1 MSHAIEAVLLS
12 ADMSEPGNVVA
23 TLALGYESAYSLGI
37 RTPIPDRILL
47 DERVFELA
55 ETEDDE
61 NGRVAYYGEL
71 ADDEGNEAS

>member
-23 TLALGYESAYSLGI
+23 TLAFGYERIYSTGI
-37 RTPIPDRILL
+37 RTRIPDRIRF
-47 DERVFELA
+47 DERVFELS

-71 ADDEGNEAS
+71 TT